1 MRVLDTEH
9 IDLVQVVE
17 TAGVELRRSGSRHVG
32 LCPFH
37 GDRIPSFF
45 VFENSRFKCFG
56 CGEYGDGIDFIQ
68 KMHNCDFKEAL
79 RILGIEQEPLTPE
92 KAAEIKQLQNQRKLV
107 KAFRRWEVDA
117 SNEVGMLCR
126 SARKVLAKIRTEADL
141 LKYGEV
147 YHSLET
153 WQYQLDILT
162 GGDDQ
167 AKFEMFRSLAHV

>member
-1 MRVLDTEH
+1 MSSLNTEH
-9 IDLVQVVE
+9 VDLVQVVE
-17 TAGVELRRSGSRHVG
+17 AAGVELKRSGSRHVG

-56 CGEYGDGIDFIQ
+56 CGEYGDSIDFVQ
-68 KMHNCDFKEAL
+68 KAHNCDFKEAL
-79 RILGIEQEPLTPE
+79 RILGIERGPLTPKKRE
-92 KAAEIKQLQNQRKLV
+92 EIERFQHHRKLV

-117 SNEVGMLCR
+117 SNEIGMLCR
-126 SARKVLAKIRTEADL
+126 CARKVLAKIRTEPDL

-147 YHSLET
+147 YHKLET

-162 GGDDQ
+162 SGDDR
-167 AKFEMFRSLAHV
+167 AKFEMFRNLAHA